1 MTRVVSGL
9 VLIALV
15 LAVVWYAPAWVFLAV
30 VSAFL
35 VGGCLEYADLV
46 AKTGLRIPK
55 VASAT
60 AALVVAVT
68 IGLQVS
74 PVPAMAAVLVA
85 VTVVM
90 LGLNAPAPHVPGSAA
105 AALFP
110 SLYLGLPLGLLA
122 VVRDARGP
130 AAVLFVIFLVI
141 VSDTAQFYVG
151 STFGRRRLAPAVS
164 PKKSVEGALGGLV
177 AAAVTSAVFGQVAW
191 PALGPAWLAGLGL
204 VLAAL
209 GIAGDLFESL
219 LKRSAD
225 VKDSSNLIPGHGGIL
240 DRIDSLLL
248 VVPGFFVFLYF
259 LS

>member
-1 MTRVVSGL
+1 VTRLFSGL

-15 LAVVWYAPAWVFLAV
+15 LAVVWFAPPWLFLAV
-30 VSAFL
+30 VTAFL
-35 VGGCLEYADLV
+35 VGGCVEYADLV
-46 AKTGLRIPK
+46 AKTGLHVPK

-60 AALVVAVT
+60 AAAVVAVAV
-68 IGLQVS
+68 GLQIP
-74 PVPAMAAVLVA
+74 PVPALAAVLVA
-85 VTVVM
+85 MCGVM

-122 VVRDARGP
+122 VVRESRGP
-130 AAVLFVIFLVI
+130 EAVLFVIFLVI

-164 PKKSVEGALGGLV
+164 PKKSVEGAVGGLV
-177 AAAVTSAVFGQVAW
+177 AAAVTSAAFGHVAW
-191 PALGPAWLAGLGL
+191 PSIGPVWLAGLGL
-204 VLAAL
+204 LLAGL

-248 VVPGFFVFLYF
+248 VVPGFYVFLYF